1 MTPTMAMV
9 VAIGLTSAVCYAL
22 LVRADRRPNRR
33 RSSAD
38 STSVDSDGGGPAPVR
53 AAVSQVGFPI
63 PRRTSWETRS
73 TAEVT
78 VATVVEGTVVV
89 ATELRLLDRRP
100 PLLFGGNFDLRQA
113 RTVGGILD

>member
-38 STSVDSDGGGPAPVR
+38 STSVDSDGGGGVQLQ
-53 AAVSQVGFPI
+53 SG
-63 PRRTSWETRS
+63 RRSRKLVFQYL
-73 TAEVT
+73 A
-78 VATVVEGTVVV
+78 G
-89 ATELRLLDRRP
+89 RHGKPDRR
-100 PLLFGGNFDLRQA
+100 R
-113 RTVGGILD
+113 R